1 MTLLLGLDISTTGAK
16 ALIIDF
22 DGTVLASVTT
32 EYPLSVPRPLWS
44 EQSPEQWWQGIV
56 TSIRAAIAEAQIAPE
71 DIVGIGLT
79 GQMHGLVML
88 DERGETLRP
97 AILWNDQRTGAQCET
112 IMQLI
117 GESELIAETG
127 NRALPAFTA
136 AKILWVREYEP
147 DVYAKCCQIL
157 LPKDYIRYRLTGR
170 YATDRAGASGTLLLN
185 VKERNWSDQVLKAL
199 DIPGEWLPDTH
210 EGTEITGEV
219 SRQAAAET
227 GLVPGLPVV
236 GGGSDQ
242 AVQAVGVGAVN
253 PTIGALT
260 LGTSGV
266 IFVATDQYVFDK
278 KGLAHAFCHAV
289 PQLWHLMTSVQAA
302 GGSLRWY
309 RDTVAPGTDYPKLLE
324 PAARVSIG
332 CDGLLF
338 LPYLNGER
346 TPYTDPL
353 ARGTFMG
360 LTLRHTLA
368 HMTRA
373 VLEGVAFGL
382 RDNLFLLHEAG
393 AEPVSELRVSGGG
406 ASSPL
411 WTEILANVLQSELAT
426 VNTTEGAAFGAALLA
441 GVGTG
446 IWPDVQSACQ
456 QCIRVTGRIAP
467 DLVLSQRYEAVYSI
481 YRDLYPATREIAH
494 ALSGLAEQGG
504 DNPA

>member
-1 MTLLLGLDISTTGAK
+1 MSLLLGLDVSTTGAK
-16 ALIIDF
+16 ALIIDPT
-22 DGTVLASVTT
+22 GTVLASVTT
-32 EYPLSVPRPLWS
+32 EYPLSIPRPLWS
-44 EQSPEQWWQGIV
+44 EQSPEHWWQGMV
-56 TSIRAAIAEAQIAPE
+56 TSIRGAIAEAGIAPE

-88 DERGETLRP
+88 DESGKVLRP
-97 AILWNDQRTGAQCET
+97 AILWNDQRTGAQCDT
-112 IMQLI
+112 IMRLV

-136 AKILWVREYEP
+136 GKILWVREYEP
-147 DVYAKCCQIL
+147 DVYARCHQIL
-157 LPKDYIRYRLTGR
+157 LPKDYIRYRLTGL

-185 VKERNWSDQVLKAL
+185 VKARDWSYKVLEAL
-199 DIPGEWLPDTH
+199 NIPGEWLPNTH

-219 SRQAAAET
+219 SSKAAEET
-227 GLVPGLPVV
+227 GLVPGIPVV

-242 AVQAVGVGAVN
+242 AVQAVGVGAVH
-253 PTIGALT
+253 PAVGALT
-260 LGTSGV
+260 MGTSGV
-266 IFVATDQYVFDK
+266 IFVATDHYVFDK
-278 KGLAHAFCHAV
+278 KGLAHALCHAV

-309 RDTVAPGTDYPKLLE
+309 RDTVAPGADYASLLE
-324 PAARVSIG
+324 PAARVDIG

-338 LPYLNGER
+338 LPYLTGER

-360 LTLRHTLA
+360 LTVRHNLA

-382 RDNLFLLHEAG
+382 RDNLLLLQGAG
-393 AEPVSELRVSGGG
+393 ADPVSELRVSGGG
-406 ASSPL
+406 ARSPL
-411 WTEILANVLQSELAT
+411 WTEILANVLQSELVT

-441 GVGTG
+441 GVGTE

-456 QCIRVTGRIAP
+456 QCIRVTGRITP
-467 DLVLSQRYEAVYSI
+467 DPAQSQRYESVYSI
-481 YRDLYPATREIAH
+481 YRKLYPATREIAH
-494 ALSGLAEQGG
+494 ALSDLAQQAGK
-504 DNPA
+504 